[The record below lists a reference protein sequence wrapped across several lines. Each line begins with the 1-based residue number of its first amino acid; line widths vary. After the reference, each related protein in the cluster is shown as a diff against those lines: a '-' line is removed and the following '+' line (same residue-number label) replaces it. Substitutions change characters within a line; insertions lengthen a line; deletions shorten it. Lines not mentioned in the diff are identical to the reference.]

1 MAALRLNVIELRMLM
16 AILSWAGNQEIDL
29 DEEAGDT
36 IARIYKHLVDEGQL
50 MGDLL

>member
-1 MAALRLNVIELRMLM
+1 M
-16 AILSWAGNQEIDL
+16 

-36 IARIYKHLVDEGQL
+36 IKRIYKQLVDEGQL